1 MGFFIYLYIKSF
13 ITKCTLF
20 AIVRSGFFAIV
31 KICQYV
37 SVDDVCNTYVINEAS
52 FLYRAE
58 KQKEKY
64 ESILDNYNSIFRKC
78 VDPRT
83 AVFPEYDEYS
93 Y

>member
-1 MGFFIYLYIKSF
+1 M
-13 ITKCTLF
+13 
-20 AIVRSGFFAIV
+20 RSGFFAIV

-37 SVDDVCNTYVINEAS
+37 SVDDVCNTYVINDEAS

-64 ESILDNYNSIFRKC
+64 ESILDNYNKIFGKC

-83 AVFPEYDEYS
+83 AAIFPEDDESQEEVDEYS